1 MQTDDTVTTTDN
13 TSTRRPSQTGAE
25 RQRGRRN
32 GLTAEQRD
40 IERLQ
45 RRDRE

>member
-13 TSTRRPSQTGAE
+13 TSNRRPSQTGTE
-25 RQRGRRN
+25 RQRNRRN
-32 GLTAEQRD
+32 GLPAEQRD